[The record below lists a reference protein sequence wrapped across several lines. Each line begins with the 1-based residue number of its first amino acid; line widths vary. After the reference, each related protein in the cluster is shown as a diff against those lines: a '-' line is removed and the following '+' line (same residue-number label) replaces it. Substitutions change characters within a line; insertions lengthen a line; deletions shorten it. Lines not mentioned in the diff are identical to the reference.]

1 MVVCG
6 SSKISTVRWICNPT
20 PFVREQL
27 GRTLKVASERRDPRG
42 NKIGV
47 EFVARCD
54 EDMGQPK
61 DFDHLVEGS
70 LTSVNF
76 SATHA

>member
-1 MVVCG
+1 MVCG
-6 SSKISTVRWICNPT
+6 SRKVSTVRWKSNPT
-20 PFVREQL
+20 PIVREQL
-27 GRTLKVASERRDPRG
+27 SRTLKVASDRG
-42 NKIGV
+42 DLGGSKIGV

-70 LTSVNF
+70 LTSVNL
-76 SATHA
+76 SANHA